1 MIIIFL
7 SNYQRDTEKNIQG
20 VKSNYVLMTKNK
32 FVNIYSEDCKLY
44 VMPTMQMRTVMFVRN
59 LCANIKYRSTPEYQ
73 HIKIVLDQGYGKEMN
88 FISLI
93 FSPIQT
99 SIFQE

>member
-32 FVNIYSEDCKLY
+32 FVNIYSEDCKLCNAHNANEDY
-44 VMPTMQMRTVMFVRN
+44 NV
-59 LCANIKYRSTPEYQ
+59 CA
-73 HIKIVLDQGYGKEMN
+73 
-88 FISLI
+88 
-93 FSPIQT
+93 
-99 SIFQE
+99 

>member
-88 FISLI
+88 FNVKSSH
-93 FSPIQT
+93 SPKH
-99 SIFQE
+99 